1 LVKQIWQMIQCVPVF
16 ALWKTSKVSIYMFLQ
31 RRAM

>member
-1 LVKQIWQMIQCVPVF
+1 MIQCVPVF
-16 ALWKTSKVSIYMFLQ
+16 ALWKTSKVYIYMFLQ